1 MESEKPLSLTVFI
14 GCIFTMMS
22 LFLAYALNKTIF
34 WESMQQLSSLIAL
47 AVLALGIFLMFIG
60 LREI

>member
-14 GCIFTMMS
+14 GCILTMMS

-34 WESMQQLSSLIAL
+34 RQSMQQLPSLIAL
-47 AVLALGIFLMFIG
+47 AVLVLGIFLMFVG
-60 LREI
+60 LRKI

>member
-14 GCIFTMMS
+14 GCILTMMS

-34 WESMQQLSSLIAL
+34 RQSMQQLPSLIAL

-60 LREI
+60 LRKT

>member
-14 GCIFTMMS
+14 GCILTMMS

-34 WESMQQLSSLIAL
+34 RQSLQQIPSLIAL

-60 LREI
+60 LRKT